1 MLKNYLRVTFR
12 NLIRHRLYTLIN
24 VLGLAVG
31 VRGVRGVL
39 LALVVAM
46 ATTSTQFSRPLNKW
60 CFLDVRDDRDAG
72 SIDWFSISL
81 LRR

>member
-46 ATTSTQFSRPLNKW
+46 ATTSTQFRYRWYPSSVVGW
-60 CFLDVRDDRDAG
+60 HG
-72 SIDWFSISL
+72 SAT
-81 LRR
+81 